1 MFEEVMLP
9 FRLVQCDNLAP
20 TIIRKWDISLI
31 RSLLRLRDAHL
42 RSLPEAWMEIRNRYH
57 IKLALLADLRNRTGQ
72 FTKSMTGIQA
82 DRRLLMKSV
91 QKIESMHQLM
101 SAYISQPSIPLL
113 LYSDHSLS

>member
-42 RSLPEAWMEIRNRYH
+42 RVRFKAILPWTPCPKWYASGGEERCDGISGMHTTNSHWIGILIRSEPEELTR
-57 IKLALLADLRNRTGQ
+57 
-72 FTKSMTGIQA
+72 
-82 DRRLLMKSV
+82 SV
-91 QKIESMHQLM
+91 
-101 SAYISQPSIPLL
+101 
-113 LYSDHSLS
+113 DGN